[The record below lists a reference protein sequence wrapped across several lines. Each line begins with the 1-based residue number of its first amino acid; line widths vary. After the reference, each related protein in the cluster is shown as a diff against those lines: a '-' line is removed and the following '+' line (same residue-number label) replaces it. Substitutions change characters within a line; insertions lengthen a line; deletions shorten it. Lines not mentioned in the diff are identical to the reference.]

1 MGLVPN
7 HHWYWVVN
15 LFLHEIMQKLSK
27 EDFLEGQILLIDK
40 PLTWSSFQ
48 AVNKIKYALLKNLD
62 LPKKFKIGHA
72 GTLDPLA
79 SGLLIICTGKF
90 TKRIAELQGQ
100 VKEYTGTISV
110 GATTPSYDLETEIN
124 QEFPIDHISNELIEE
139 TRKKFI
145 GIIDQFPPIFS
156 ALKKDGKRLY
166 EHARAGEEVEIQS
179 RKIEITEF
187 EITRIA
193 LPEIDFRVVC
203 SKGTYIRSLAFDFGK
218 ALNSGG
224 HLTALR
230 RTKIG
235 DFSVDDAIEPLAF
248 EKIYNPNFKEAE

>member
-1 MGLVPN
+1 M
-7 HHWYWVVN
+7 
-15 LFLHEIMQKLSK
+15 KTA

-48 AVNKIKYALLKNLD
+48 AVNKLKYILKRKYD

-79 SGLLIICTGKF
+79 TGLLIICTGKF
-90 TKRIAELQGQ
+90 TKKITEIQGQ
-100 VKEYTGTISV
+100 AKEYTGTITV
-110 GATTPSYDLETEIN
+110 GATTPSYDLETGIDAT
-124 QEFPIDHISNELIEE
+124 FPTEHITDALILE
-139 TRKKFI
+139 TTKQFL
-145 GIIDQFPPIFS
+145 GEIDQKPPVFS
-156 ALKKDGKRLY
+156 AIKKDGIRLY
-166 EHARAGEEVEIQS
+166 EHARAGKEVEIAF
-179 RKIEITEF
+179 RKTSIYEF

-193 LPEIDFRVVC
+193 LPEIEFRVQC

-218 ALNSGG
+218 ALNSGA

-235 DFSVDDAIEPLAF
+235 DYDVINGVSPEAF
-248 EKIYNPNFKEAE
+248 EKSLL